1 MVSTTRRI
9 LVPELA
15 RYDRLLEVGVGDRPG
30 VASALAARGCDVT
43 VVDIDVGE
51 RTREAAREAGGR
63 GTTARETAASPAADS
78 GSLRAVEGD
87 VFDAGLAERFEDR
100 FDAVYGLNLPA
111 ELQRPTVELAA
122 RLDAAC
128 LFTTLGFEEPVV
140 PVDRRSLDGATLYV
154 ARARGDAG
162 VGPHR

>member
-1 MVSTTRRI
+1 MVSSVRRV

-30 VASALAARGCDVT
+30 VASALAARGCDATAIDV
-43 VVDIDVGE
+43 DVGE
-51 RTREAAREAGGR
+51 RTREAADETVACETAEYEPATASEAGV
-63 GTTARETAASPAADS
+63 
-78 GSLRAVEGD
+78 GSLRAIEGD
-87 VFDAGLAERFEDR
+87 VFDTDLVERFEDR

-128 LFTTLGFEEPVV
+128 LFTTLGFEEPIVAV
-140 PVDRRSLDGATLYV
+140 ERRFLDGTTLYV
-154 ARARGDAG
+154 ARTRGERG
-162 VGPHR
+162 GGGHR